1 MPYTVEATGNG
12 SDGGE
17 EGVGHPDGEDGIF
30 LPDTL
35 PCSNVISRG
44 LANVTPYVNC
54 IQQQHRVTKAM
65 PRSVGKAT

>member
-44 LANVTPYVNC
+44 LANVTPYGELYPTAAQGDEGDAEEC
-54 IQQQHRVTKAM
+54 
-65 PRSVGKAT
+65 G